1 MFFKNIFKRKNNK
14 KRKEVK
20 KMKNDILFDD
30 FLEDLR
36 DEVYDIEDD
45 DLVVCFTLHPEEDGV
60 DSKTLRLGGINLVD
74 HPDETVLYFDLFDD
88 QEEE

>member
-1 MFFKNIFKRKNNK
+1 MNFKNIFKRNNK
-14 KRKEVK
+14 RRKEVK

-36 DEVYDIEDD
+36 DEVCDIEDD
-45 DLVVCFTLHPEEDGV
+45 NLKVCFALHPKEDGAGFK
-60 DSKTLRLGGINLVD
+60 SLRLGGINVVD

>member
-1 MFFKNIFKRKNNK
+1 MFFKNIFKRNNNK
-14 KRKEVK
+14 RRKEIK

-36 DEVYDIEDD
+36 DEVCDIEDD
-45 DLVVCFTLHPEEDGV
+45 NLKICFALHPEKDGV

-74 HPDETVLYFDLFDD
+74 HPGETVLYFDLFDD
-88 QEEE
+88 QEDE

>member
-20 KMKNDILFDD
+20 KMKNDILFDN
-30 FLEDLR
+30 FLKDLR

-45 DLVVCFTLHPEEDGV
+45 NLVVCFTLHPEEDGV
-60 DSKTLRLGGINLVD
+60 DSRTLRLGGINVVD

>member
-60 DSKTLRLGGINLVD
+60 DSKTLRLGGINLVY

>member
-1 MFFKNIFKRKNNK
+1 MFLKNIFKRKNNK

-36 DEVYDIEDD
+36 DEVCDIDD
-45 DLVVCFTLHPEEDGV
+45 ENLVVCFTLHPEEDGV
-60 DSKTLRLGGINLVD
+60 DSKTLRLGGINVVD